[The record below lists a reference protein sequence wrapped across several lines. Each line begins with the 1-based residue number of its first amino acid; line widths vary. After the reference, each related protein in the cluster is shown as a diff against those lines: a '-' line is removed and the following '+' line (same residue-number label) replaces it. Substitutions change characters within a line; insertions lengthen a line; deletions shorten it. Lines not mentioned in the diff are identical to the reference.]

1 MRQEW
6 HLVYNG
12 AMKLT
17 LHLDDALLHKAGE
30 VTGII
35 NQTELVHTA
44 LKALIANAEST
55 TPSSAQVDS
64 ANSPVASSA
73 PQATPAAPTSAA
85 GSADSVPPDTKPT
98 GPAAKFFGEYLVF
111 RKLISR
117 DQLTQATELVESRN
131 QRLGDLAVEQ
141 GFMTLT
147 QADGLNQKQ
156 REVDKPFGELAVE
169 HGLLTQDQLNSL
181 LTLQKEKRIRIGEA
195 IGELAFLEAQT
206 IESAFQDF
214 EALHTNDAEPEIDVQ
229 GHALLPRELYGDRL
243 AELLVDSFPKIAMRV
258 TGIQAKVDKG
268 RPVTPNFMWDCSAS
282 LILNYENHTK
292 VMLSVNEDLAD
303 TILRK
308 LFGDDMA
315 ESEFAPEFEDAIGEF
330 LTIVAAAVAR
340 SMQDEGMTVKMDKS
354 VVETVAPE
362 QGFAFPLSSPEGN
375 GSIIL
380 TPV

>member
-1 MRQEW
+1 MPPLRP
-6 HLVYNG
+6 HSPF
-12 AMKLT
+12 MT
-17 LHLDDALLHKAGE
+17 LPETASAE
-30 VTGII
+30 APVQSS
-35 NQTELVHTA
+35 NTESPA
-44 LKALIANAEST
+44 PAAANAAE
-55 TPSSAQVDS
+55 AD
-64 ANSPVASSA
+64 ASPEV
-73 PQATPAAPTSAA
+73 
-85 GSADSVPPDTKPT
+85 PT

-111 RKLISR
+111 RTLITR
-117 DQLTQATELVESRN
+117 EQLTQATELVESRN
-131 QRLGDLAVEQ
+131 QRLGDLAVDQ
-141 GFMTLT
+141 GFMTLI

-156 REVDKPFGELAVE
+156 RDVDKPFGELAVE
-169 HGLLTQDQLNSL
+169 HGLLTQEQLNSL
-181 LTLQKEKRIRIGEA
+181 LDLQQSKRIRIGEA
-195 IGELAFLEAQT
+195 IRELELLDDT
-206 IESAFQDF
+206 SIESAFGDF
-214 EALHTNDAEPEIDVQ
+214 QKLHEDDDAPPEAIQ
-229 GHALLPRELYGDRL
+229 GHALLPRDLYGDRL

-258 TGIQAKVDKG
+258 TGIQAKVDRG

-340 SMQDEGMTVKMDKS
+340 SMQDEGMSVKMDKS
-354 VVETVAPE
+354 VVETLAPD

-380 TPV
+380 CPL